1 MPTVNMSPKLCV
13 LPPSVC
19 RRAVISFDDNL
30 ADPPKFGLCFISVT
44 SVLGAAKRPAAAA
57 ARHWH
62 TRALGGG
69 LDAWAEARLLM

>member
-44 SVLGAAKRPAAAA
+44 SVLGASDGPPPPLDIGILVRLAVV
-57 ARHWH
+57 W
-62 TRALGGG
+62 TNG
-69 LDAWAEARLLM
+69 LRRVC